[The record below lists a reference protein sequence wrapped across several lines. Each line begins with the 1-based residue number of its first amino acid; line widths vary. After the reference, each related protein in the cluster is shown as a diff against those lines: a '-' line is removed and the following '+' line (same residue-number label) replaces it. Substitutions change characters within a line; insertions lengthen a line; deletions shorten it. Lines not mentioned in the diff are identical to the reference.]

1 MLGRRGG
8 RKINSWSVRR
18 DASIASHS
26 PSGCARPI
34 SMRTPS
40 TVRPTGSGVPSSCE
54 PGWPHLWGGPGRCG
68 RPARICLPTGRG
80 WPWAGRGLAGA
91 GPGWAGGR
99 PELLICRW
107 RGLTLTLTLW
117 GRTTAAASW
126 WRRGAAGG
134 GRGARPR
141 CRPPPRVARA
151 APRAPREQQIAFR
164 RYVFR
169 YALPR
174 CWVLPQ
180 PSTDPA
186 IYPAIDRS
194 IQLSIDRSIYPSIH
208 LSACLDL
215 RCPQHR

>member
-1 MLGRRGG
+1 
-8 RKINSWSVRR
+8 
-18 DASIASHS
+18 
-26 PSGCARPI
+26 
-34 SMRTPS
+34 MRTPS
-40 TVRPTGSGVPSSCE
+40 TVRPTGSGVPRSCE
-54 PGWPHLWGGPGRCG
+54 PGWPHLCGGPGRCD
-68 RPARICLPTGRG
+68 RPARICLLPTGRG
-80 WPWAGRGLAGA
+80 WPGAGRGLAQA
-91 GPGWAGGR
+91 GLEAG
-99 PELLICRW
+99 LSLICRW

-186 IYPAIDRS
+186 IYSAIDRS
-194 IQLSIDRSIYPSIH
+194 IQLSIDPSIHPSIYPSIH
-208 LSACLDL
+208 PSISV
-215 RCPQHR
+215 P

>member
-8 RKINSWSVRR
+8 RKINSWSVRG

-54 PGWPHLWGGPGRCG
+54 PGWPHLCGGTRSVWPPSQNM
-68 RPARICLPTGRG
+68 PAN

-194 IQLSIDRSIYPSIH
+194 IQLSIDPSIHPSIH
-208 LSACLDL
+208 LSIH
-215 RCPQHR
+215 PSISVP